1 LWGPDQERAFNH
13 LKHLL
18 SSHPVLTHF
27 DGSKLLEVRCDAS
40 FIGIGAELVHL
51 EELGWKLVANA
62 SRLLT
67 KAEKAYISSEKECL
81 AIVYAT
87 EKFAPYIHGLKF
99 TVVTDHL
106 SLKWLTE
113 KTNLSPRLIRWA
125 LHLQKYDFE
134 VIYRSGRLMKDAD
147 ALSRSPVDPPETI
160 VDNHDRYA
168 MASNRVSDE
177 DEEINEFPNN
187 ELNLPELQQNDPF
200 FEPIYELLLKDEDI
214 SDPIS
219 DNYFLQDGLLYYS
232 HKYNR
237 KYPRAL
243 TCVPENIVH
252 ELLYSFHDDMMSG
265 HLGINKTKA
274 KIKERYFWPNM
285 DNIIELYVKSCLDCQ
300 TKKTPNLPKAG

>member
-1 LWGPDQERAFNH
+1 
-13 LKHLL
+13 
-18 SSHPVLTHF
+18 
-27 DGSKLLEVRCDAS
+27 
-40 FIGIGAELVHL
+40 
-51 EELGWKLVANA
+51 
-62 SRLLT
+62 
-67 KAEKAYISSEKECL
+67 
-81 AIVYAT
+81 
-87 EKFAPYIHGLKF
+87 
-99 TVVTDHL
+99 
-106 SLKWLTE
+106 
-113 KTNLSPRLIRWA
+113 
-125 LHLQKYDFE
+125 
-134 VIYRSGRLMKDAD
+134 
-147 ALSRSPVDPPETI
+147 
-160 VDNHDRYA
+160 